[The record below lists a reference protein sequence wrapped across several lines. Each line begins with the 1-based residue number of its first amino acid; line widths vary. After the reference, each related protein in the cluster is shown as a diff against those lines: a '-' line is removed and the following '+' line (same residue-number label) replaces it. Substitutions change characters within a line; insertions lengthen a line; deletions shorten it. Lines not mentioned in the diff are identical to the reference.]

1 LSPEVIT
8 LLGGTALLVYSI
20 DELAKSVQYLA
31 GSRFRAW
38 INNFA
43 GNRFSG
49 VLLGTVLAMLLS
61 SSGAVTVM
69 LVGLANSRLLTL
81 EQVFSVML
89 GASIG
94 TTVIVHLVAFNISKY
109 GLLFIAA
116 GVALD
121 TFTNADKAARI
132 AKGLLYLGL
141 MFFSMSMVVSAGKEL
156 ENNELFQFLI
166 SYFRDRPLFSLL
178 VSAAITAVVHSSAAT
193 IAFVMSLMMAKNS
206 DVYEAIPWILG
217 ANLGTTTTAYLASL
231 KSGLLGKQAAIGNLI
246 SKIIGVA
253 IFLPL
258 AKYLGEA
265 SQSLGG
271 DVSRQIANSHTL
283 FNVFLALLFLP
294 FVSWGVALVRKLV
307 PEKEGGGEFNFQYL
321 DPKTLDAPELALAQ
335 AQREILRLSDTVEKM
350 LEKCIDVFSTGS
362 QREIEAIKGMD
373 KVADFLNRGIKMYLT
388 KLSQKDMSPEQV
400 QKEFELVL
408 RTNDLENIGD
418 IVDKNILE
426 LVRKNIKKGYA
437 FSKEGWGEIQQFHRK
452 VVECLQLSTAYFSS
466 RDRALFAKLS
476 VLHEQ
481 IQDMTLDL
489 SEQHVQRLH
498 RGVKE
503 SLDTTSVH
511 LDLLGNLQRIADLSV
526 NFTRIT
532 ISQN

>member
-1 LSPEVIT
+1 VSPEVIT

-31 GSRFRAW
+31 GSRFRSW
-38 INNFA
+38 VNNFA

-49 VLLGTVLAMLLS
+49 VLLGAVLAMLLS

-89 GASIG
+89 GASVG

-109 GLLFIAA
+109 GLLFIAG
-116 GVALD
+116 GVILETISHAEKP
-121 TFTNADKAARI
+121 TRI
-132 AKGLLYLGL
+132 AKSLLYLGL

-156 ENNELFQFLI
+156 ESNELFQFSI
-166 SYFRDRPLFSLL
+166 NYFKDRPLFSLI
-178 VSAAITAVVHSSAAT
+178 VSAVITAVVHSSAAT
-193 IAFVMSLMMAKNS
+193 IAFVMSLMMTRNS
-206 DVYEAIPWILG
+206 TVYEAIPWVLG
-217 ANLGTTTTAYLASL
+217 ANLGTTTTAYIASL

-246 SKIIGVA
+246 SKVIGVA
-253 IFLPL
+253 ICLPL
-258 AKYLGEA
+258 SKYLAEA
-265 SQSLGG
+265 SQLLGG

-283 FNVFLALLFLP
+283 FNLFLAIIFLP
-294 FVSWGVALVRKLV
+294 FISWGVALVRKLV
-307 PEKEGGGEFNFQYL
+307 PEKEGAGEFNFQYL

-335 AQREILRLSDTVEKM
+335 AQREILRLSDIVEKM
-350 LEKCIDVFSTGS
+350 LERSIEVFSTGS
-362 QREIEAIKGMD
+362 QKEVEAIKGMD

-437 FSKEGWGEIQQFHRK
+437 FSKEGWGEILSFHGK
-452 VVECLQLSTAYFSS
+452 VVECLRLSTAYFSS
-466 RDRALFAKLS
+466 RDRALYAKLTI
-476 VLHEQ
+476 LHEQ
-481 IQDMTLDL
+481 IQDMTIDL

-511 LDLLGNLQRIADLSV
+511 LDLLSNLQRVADLSM
-526 NFTRIT
+526 NFTRIGG
-532 ISQN
+532 S